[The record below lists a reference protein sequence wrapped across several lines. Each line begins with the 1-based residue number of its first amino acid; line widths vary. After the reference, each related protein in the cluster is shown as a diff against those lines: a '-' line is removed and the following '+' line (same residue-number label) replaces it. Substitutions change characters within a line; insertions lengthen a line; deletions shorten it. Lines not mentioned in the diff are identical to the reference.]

1 MLKVTSRENQ
11 QLKMSIIRFP
21 SFLLSCESH
30 MELTHYHYLI
40 LVLKFNLDCVITFH
54 VYLHR
59 ILKKVQ
65 LQNTKNEYLQ
75 YQGASSFYNL

>member
-1 MLKVTSRENQ
+1 
-11 QLKMSIIRFP
+11 
-21 SFLLSCESH
+21 